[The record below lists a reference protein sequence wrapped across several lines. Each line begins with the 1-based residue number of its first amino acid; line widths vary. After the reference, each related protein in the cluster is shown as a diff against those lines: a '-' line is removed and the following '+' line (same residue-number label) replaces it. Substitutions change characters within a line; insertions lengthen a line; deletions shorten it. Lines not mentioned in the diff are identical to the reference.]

1 MAARDDERYTMKS
14 KPRGI
19 CLIIDNINEAPN
31 RAPHKHKLSE
41 TFRKLHFDVQF
52 HNRLDAAQFSRV
64 IRRVASRDHETSDCV
79 VVFITAHGDD
89 DVVYTVDD
97 DCFRIDELANYFK
110 PENCP
115 SLAGKPKLFFIE
127 ACRGEDRQH
136 ALKLVDTVDASWGQR
151 FPNEADFFFG
161 YSTVKSFVTYNGW
174 YRKLIADTFD
184 QKADRDHLLDMMTE
198 VNRKMSELEHLDDDG
213 SLTIQTS
220 EMTSRLRRKVFF
232 NPET

>member
-1 MAARDDERYTMKS
+1 MADTNEESYHMNS

-19 CLIIDNINEAPN
+19 CLIIDNITEASTRP
-31 RAPHKHKLSE
+31 PHKHRLSE

-52 HNRLDAAQFSRV
+52 HTRLDDAHFTRV
-64 IRRVASRDHETSDCV
+64 IQCVANIDHDKFDCV

-89 DVVYTVDD
+89 DVVCSVDD
-97 DCFRIDELANYFK
+97 RDLHIDELASYFK

-127 ACRGEDRQH
+127 ACRGEDKQH
-136 ALKLVDTVDASWGQR
+136 ALKLVDTVDASRAAR

-161 YSTVKSFVTYNGW
+161 YSTVKSYVTYNGW
-174 YRKLIADTFD
+174 YRKLVADTFD
-184 QKADRDHLLDMMTE
+184 QKAKRDHLLDMMTE

-232 NPET
+232 NP

>member
-1 MAARDDERYTMKS
+1 MADTDVDRYRMKS

-19 CLIIDNINEAPN
+19 CLIIDNINEVPN

-52 HNRLDAAQFSRV
+52 HNQLNDAQFTRV
-64 IRRVASRDHETSDCV
+64 IRRVASVDHETFDCV

-89 DVVYTVDD
+89 DVVFTVDD
-97 DCFRIDELANYFK
+97 RSFCIDELASHFK

-127 ACRGEDRQH
+127 ACRGEDKQH
-136 ALKLVDTVDASWGQR
+136 ALKLVDTVDASGATR

-174 YRKLIADTFD
+174 YRKLVADTFD
-184 QKADRDHLLDMMTE
+184 QKAERDHLLDMMTE